1 MNNDDLFVVISSST
15 SHGGLELGGGKGEFA
30 GAD

>member
-15 SHGGLELGGGKGEFA
+15 SHGELEFDGVKGEFA
-30 GAD
+30 GPD